1 MEKIIETYN
10 EQTLN
15 FIGKR
20 TTDGKCSFC
29 GKELASGEYCD
40 CKEAKKKNRFF
51 KKWADL
57 VRNVNDYI
65 LTNNTLEEAQK
76 YVGSFF
82 RTPEKFDGM
91 SFEDY
96 EIESDSEK
104 KGFEITVEY
113 YNKAVQN
120 YLTGMNLLFLGKY
133 GTGKTM
139 LMSILCNE
147 LSNNYLFSCKYAN
160 AVNLWQQIT
169 DSFKN
174 NDKSVK
180 DVVSPYKK
188 AQFLFLDDI
197 DKVKPND
204 YAREI
209 FYDIVNHRTEKELPT
224 VISANHS
231 LEDLDE
237 KYYGEAIVSRLV
249 QNSKIINFTHKNRR
263 FQG

>member
-51 KKWADL
+51 KKGADL

-104 KGFEITVEY
+104 KGFETTVEY
-113 YNKAVQN
+113 YKKAVQN

-147 LSNNYLFSCKYAN
+147 LANKYLFSCKYVN

-180 DVVSPYKK
+180 DVVSHYKK

-197 DKVKPND
+197 DKVKPSD
-204 YAREI
+204 YVREI
-209 FYDIVNHRTEKELPT
+209 FYDVVNHRTEKELPT

-249 QNSKIINFTHKNRR
+249 QDAKIINFTHKNRR

>member
-51 KKWADL
+51 KKGADL

-104 KGFEITVEY
+104 KGFETTVEY
-113 YNKAVQN
+113 YKKAVQN

-147 LSNNYLFSCKYAN
+147 LANKYLFSCKYVN

-197 DKVKPND
+197 DKVKPSD
-204 YAREI
+204 YVREI
-209 FYDIVNHRTEKELPT
+209 FYDVVNHRTEKELPT

-249 QNSKIINFTHKNRR
+249 QDAKIINFTHKNRR